1 MLRKKSKILIAIA
14 LFLVLIGIA
23 VSVTLSKM
31 TKDLESLA
39 TASIKMV
46 DLSRISDGV
55 HQGVFASGP
64 VSVKVDVTVQDHRI
78 MKIDLIEHKN
88 GQGKPGEAVIELV
101 VASQTLQVDT
111 IAGATYSS
119 KAILK
124 AIEDAL
130 QP

>member
-1 MLRKKSKILIAIA
+1 MLRKRSKILIAIA

-55 HQGVFASGP
+55 HQGAFTSGP
-64 VSVKVDVTVQDHRI
+64 VSAKVAVTVQDHRI
-78 MKIDLIEHKN
+78 MKIDLTEHKN
-88 GQGKPGEAVIELV
+88 GQGKPGEAVIDRV